1 MAAGSVRIRL
11 IQAGAV
17 AAVFAGFMALSAAF
31 PFFPPPAA
39 VLKTTLGLLQT
50 GEIYPHLLVTLYE
63 TGVGFAIAIV
73 LGIAIGL
80 ALGGNRIIGET
91 FEPII
96 LAAYA
101 VPKIILLPILLA
113 IFGVGLEAKIAN
125 AAIHGV
131 FPVLLNTIVGVR
143 EVNRTLL
150 KLGRSMKATRW
161 QTFQKIVFPSTV
173 LPVFTGIRIGL
184 GFAVLGSL
192 LAELFEAQI
201 GLGFLVVHFY
211 NNAQI
216 GEMLAVILFVFILT
230 MSVNA
235 LMMLIE
241 RSLSRWRVTLT
252 F

>member
-1 MAAGSVRIRL
+1 MALTQIRL
-11 IQAGAV
+11 IQAGAIG
-17 AAVFAGFMALSAAF
+17 AAFIGFMGLSAAF
-31 PFFPPPAA
+31 PFFPSPAA
-39 VLKTTLGLLQT
+39 VLGTTLTFLQT
-50 GEIYPHLLVTLYE
+50 GEIYPHLLITLYE

-73 LGIAIGL
+73 LGITIGL
-80 ALGGNRIIGET
+80 ALGGTRAIGEL

-96 LAAYA
+96 LSAYA
-101 VPKIILLPILLA
+101 VPKIILLPVLLA

-131 FPVLLNTIVGVR
+131 FPVILNTAVGVR
-143 EVNRTLL
+143 EVNRILL
-150 KLGRSMKATRW
+150 KLARSMNATRW

-192 LAELFEAQI
+192 LAELFEAKI
-201 GLGFLVVHFY
+201 GLGFLVTHFY

-216 GEMLAVILFVFILT
+216 SKMLATILFVFILT

-235 LMMLIE
+235 GLKRIE
-241 RSLSRWRVTLT
+241 SSLSRWRVVWT